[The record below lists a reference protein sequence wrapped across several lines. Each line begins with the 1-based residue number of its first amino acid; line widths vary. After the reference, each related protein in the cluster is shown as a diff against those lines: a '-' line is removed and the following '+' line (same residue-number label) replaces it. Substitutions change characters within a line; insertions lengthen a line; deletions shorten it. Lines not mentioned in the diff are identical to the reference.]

1 MESGG
6 SCCTKQHFIND
17 GLMKIVHRL
26 YFKRLYYKYVLFPT
40 KLTCVEC
47 ISVFCSAVLSCMT
60 TVFPPN
66 SGHLIVNNSQALLET
81 RFLKYS
87 PYFATLQNTIS
98 NLQFPNL
105 VEYTVKWLPGSPWL
119 FSSPLFQLMKYMAD
133 YLDICIS
140 PY

>member
-1 MESGG
+1 MGGSSSGFVFFTVCGYERVVMQYVPILAKTMESRG

-17 GLMKIVHRL
+17 GSMKIVHRL

-66 SGHLIVNNSQALLET
+66 SGHLIVSNSQALLLKPFNSVLT
-81 RFLKYS
+81 LICNFHKTLYSQLNLRF
-87 PYFATLQNTIS
+87 
-98 NLQFPNL
+98 
-105 VEYTVKWLPGSPWL
+105 
-119 FSSPLFQLMKYMAD
+119 
-133 YLDICIS
+133 
-140 PY
+140 

>member
-1 MESGG
+1 MESRG

-17 GLMKIVHRL
+17 GSMKIVHRL

-66 SGHLIVNNSQALLET
+66 SGHLIVSNSQALLET

-87 PYFATLQNTIS
+87 PYFTTLQNTIS

-105 VEYTVKWLPGSPWL
+105 VDCQAHLGFHPHCFNWWSIWLITEIFVYCHTNL
-119 FSSPLFQLMKYMAD
+119 
-133 YLDICIS
+133 
-140 PY
+140 